1 MSDSMQRLKHL
12 MSAEKSI
19 SNFIN
24 YLENVVGMELADE
37 NKKWLYEKG
46 ENIFDKYYI
55 DKKLKISITAEDDK
69 EALDDYFEIVQDTLG
84 RMYAHIMLLE
94 LKLYLKDLEE
104 K

>member
-1 MSDSMQRLKHL
+1 MNDSMQRLKHL

-24 YLENVVGMELADE
+24 YLETVVGMELGDKQ
-37 NKKWLYEKG
+37 KKWLYEKG
-46 ENIFDKYYI
+46 ETIFDKYYI
-55 DKKLKISITAEDDK
+55 DKKLKISITAEEDK
-69 EALDDYFEIVQDTLG
+69 EALDNYFDVVQDTLG

-94 LKLYLKDLEE
+94 LKIYLKDCEE

>member
-94 LKLYLKDLEE
+94 LKIYLKDLEE